1 MVYSMQE
8 GDEND
13 GRNIF
18 AVDGKNCGIDRKKR
32 RNRCSCFG
40 LGNMKHGDIL
50 LRLKEMEE
58 KNWLV
63 TYEIDMCCGEEYIV
77 DGLTD
82 AGKAAL
88 AELKK

>member
-1 MVYSMQE
+1 MNINTCIAGLENSQKTGDCSQTTYMVYSIQE

-40 LGNMKHGDIL
+40 LKQ
-50 LRLKEMEE
+50 
-58 KNWLV
+58 V
-63 TYEIDMCCGEEYIV
+63 
-77 DGLTD
+77 
-82 AGKAAL
+82 
-88 AELKK
+88 